1 MRRLIKLIVI
11 AAGMIAVLAPH
22 NALAQRSAYG
32 VEWACG
38 YEYGNQF
45 VQRLKRAYPEDLS
58 CLAGAGFWEE
68 TAPLIGGRMDE
79 TRQRLRK
86 LILLLLDDD
95 DDARLFF
102 EEEAKGGSNEAVLWL
117 LIANTDAGV
126 QLSSRSSRAAAVNTF
141 ITLPTWVRA
150 RFSSELA
157 SGLLAEGDSRAAIT
171 LATAL
176 ETIAVTDEEIG
187 HAAMIR
193 ARVVERYGTV
203 NEAVALYDKAADYG
217 GNILSAEAEL
227 RKIALMWRSGYL
239 ETPETVGALR
249 ELVTL
254 WRGEALGAGITMALA
269 RAYYFDGQLPQALRL
284 LDGIASS
291 SAPQSVREEAERRI
305 RDIAED
311 LFVRRTVESTIGDL
325 MDVYELI
332 RPIIQS
338 KDEFWLGDLA
348 LSRMLTEAGLYAGAR
363 SMIDGVDPNDVLES
377 GGQVSLL
384 DTAELML
391 IFKDRDEARRYL
403 DRVDTDALSSAQ
415 NSLFTQLMIEA
426 AIVDDLPSY
435 ISEDSPLADIRHVS
449 LRAWDAEAYGLF
461 NRSRAL
467 LDEEIDWKDLVST
480 YLAEGKRLPRNA
492 DAVQADPRLQAL
504 SLSPKPSVYH
514 TDDLRPLLTPSAEVV
529 DLAVSLTRIGQ
540 KLETGD
546 DQSASMGDAD
556 EAGEERAL

>member
-1 MRRLIKLIVI
+1 MRRLIRLVFIV
-11 AAGMIAVLAPH
+11 AGMIAVLAPH
-22 NALAQRSAYG
+22 GALAQRSAYG

-45 VQRLKRAYPEDLS
+45 VQRLKRADPEDLS

-68 TAPLIGGRMDE
+68 TAPLIGGRMDD

-86 LILLLLDDD
+86 LILLLLEDNE
-95 DDARLFF
+95 DARLFF
-102 EEEAKGGSNEAVLWL
+102 EEEAKAGSNEAVLWL
-117 LIANTDAGV
+117 LIANADAGV
-126 QLSSRSSRAAAVNTF
+126 KISSRSSRSAAVNLF
-141 ITLPTWVRA
+141 IALPPWIRA
-150 RFSSELA
+150 QFSSDLA
-157 SGLLAEGDSRAAIT
+157 SGLLAEGDSRSAIT

-176 ETIAVTDEEIG
+176 ETIAATDEEIG

-284 LDGIASS
+284 LDGIAGS
-291 SAPQSVREEAERRI
+291 SAPETVREEAERRI

-332 RPIIQS
+332 RPVIQA
-338 KDEFWLGDLA
+338 KEEFWLGDLA
-348 LSRMLTEAGLYAGAR
+348 LSRMLTEAGLYAGA
-363 SMIDGVDPNDVLES
+363 SAMMYGVDPASVLAS
-377 GGQVSLL
+377 GGQDALL
-384 DTAELML
+384 DTAGLML
-391 IFKDRDEARRYL
+391 IFKDRAEARRYL
-403 DRVDTDALSSAQ
+403 APIDTEALTPAQ
-415 NSLFTQLMIEA
+415 TRLFTQLMIKA
-426 AIVDDLPSY
+426 AIIDDLPNY
-435 ISEDSPLADIRHVS
+435 ISEDATMEDIQTVS
-449 LRAWDAEAYGLF
+449 IRAWDEEAYGLF
-461 NRSRAL
+461 NRTRAL
-467 LDEEIDWKDLVST
+467 LESEPDWKDTVST
-480 YLAEGKRLPRNA
+480 YLAEGRRLPREA
-492 DAVQADPRLQAL
+492 DETISDPRLQAL
-504 SLSPKPSVYH
+504 SRSPKPSVYH
-514 TDDLRPLLTPSAEVV
+514 TDDLRPLLVPSAEVV

-546 DQSASMGDAD
+546 DQSVSMVEAD
-556 EAGEERAL
+556 EAGDERAL